1 MTSIVITHSR
11 ETMAPS
17 KASSVRVNT
26 SESFRSGEIVRV
38 LVTRPA
44 ALGAEFEIVTQ
55 AISGAFYLNNR

>member
-1 MTSIVITHSR
+1 
-11 ETMAPS
+11 MAPS